1 MQHLSKDAP
10 NMSLKIQSQ
19 HRKKGVADHSKTIKR
34 KQKIEHYGNIQ
45 TKYFATA
52 FLIREQVSN
61 GKTF

>member
-45 TKYFATA
+45 REHFVTV
-52 FLIREQVSN
+52 FLIRE
-61 GKTF
+61 